1 MSEFRIEKITNK
13 SGSAGANISGIT
25 TFSGTS
31 GIVLPSG
38 DTHQRGGRGRGFI
51 LGGQTNQSFDKV
63 EMATAGNAVDFGDMT
78 TRGQQLGAVAS
89 STRAVWGGQ
98 ATNPDNSPYMTNNID
113 YITVSSGGNAFDFGD
128 FSDETLYERTGGG
141 NQTRGMFWGGGSPAT
156 MYRRYNAAINIAST
170 GNTYDWGDL
179 QNPTGNNRSSI
190 SSPTRSVVCSYQG
203 GTGTGGNA
211 AKRNVIEYLTISTYG
226 SATDFGNVDLYQ
238 NQERSGSSN
247 STRGIFAGNW
257 NPGGT
262 NAINYITIAT
272 TGDGTDFGDLL
283 TASNQGSSMSSPNR
297 CIVNSIGGGNVMQ
310 YISIATTGNAID
322 FGDLTANR
330 GQGAAISDCHGGLD

>member
-113 YITVSSGGNAFDFGD
+113 YIT
-128 FSDETLYERTGGG
+128 
-141 NQTRGMFWGGGSPAT
+141 M
-156 MYRRYNAAINIAST
+156 
-170 GNTYDWGDL
+170 
-179 QNPTGNNRSSI
+179 
-190 SSPTRSVVCSYQG
+190 
-203 GTGTGGNA
+203 
-211 AKRNVIEYLTISTYG
+211 
-226 SATDFGNVDLYQ
+226 
-238 NQERSGSSN
+238 
-247 STRGIFAGNW
+247 
-257 NPGGT
+257 
-262 NAINYITIAT
+262 
-272 TGDGTDFGDLL
+272 
-283 TASNQGSSMSSPNR
+283 
-297 CIVNSIGGGNVMQ
+297 
-310 YISIATTGNAID
+310 
-322 FGDLTANR
+322 
-330 GQGAAISDCHGGLD
+330 

>member
-51 LGGQTNQSFDKV
+51 FGGTGKQTIDKV
-63 EMATAGNAVDFGDMT
+63 EMATLGNAVDFGDMAT
-78 TRGQQLGAVAS
+78 KGGQLGACAS
-89 STRAVWGGQ
+89 STRAVYGGQ
-98 ATNPDNSPYMTNNID
+98 SSWPDSCPYMTNNID
-113 YITVSSGGNAFDFGD
+113 YITMSTGGNGFDFGG
-128 FSDETLYERTGGG
+128 FSDETLYERQAGG
-141 NQTRGMFWGGGSPAT
+141 NETRGMFWGGGSPAT
-156 MYRRYNAAINIAST
+156 MYRTYNAAINIAST
-170 GNTYDWGDL
+170 GDTYDWGDL
-179 QNPTGNNRSSI
+179 QNPTGNQRVSI
-190 SSPTRSVVCSYQG
+190 SSPTRSVICSYQG
-203 GTGTGGNA
+203 GPGTANSG
-211 AKRNVIEYLTISTYG
+211 KRNVIEYVTISTYG

-238 NQERSGSSN
+238 NAERSGSSN

-262 NAINYITIAT
+262 NIINYITIAT

-283 TASNQGSSMSSPNR
+283 TASNQASSMSSSNR
-297 CIVNSIGGGNVMQ
+297 CIVNALGGTNVMQ
-310 YISIATTGNAID
+310 YITISTTGNAQD
-322 FGDLTANR
+322 FGDLLDTR
-330 GQGAAISDCHGGLD
+330 SQSAAISDCHGGLD

>member
-1 MSEFRIEKITNK
+1 MSEFRIDKITNRDG
-13 SGSAGANISGIT
+13 SGGTQIAGIT

-31 GIVLPSG
+31 GMVMPG
-38 DTHQRGGRGRGFI
+38 GPTKFRGGRGRGFV

-63 EMATAGNAVDFGDMT
+63 EMATAGNAIDFGDMT
-78 TRGQQLGAVAS
+78 TKGQQLGACAS

-113 YITVSSGGNAFDFGD
+113 YITMASTGHAWDFGD
-128 FSDETLYERTGGG
+128 FTDETLYERQAGG
-141 NQTRGMFWGGGSPAT
+141 NETRGIFWGGGSPAT

-310 YISIATTGNAID
+310 YISIATTGNAVD
-322 FGDLTANR
+322 FGD
-330 GQGAAISDCHGGLD
+330 ISSSY